1 MNEII
6 NEFLLAGDKYMLGVN
21 LRQPGCTYSAC
32 DPFTKTKKRIK
43 KFQRRF
49 KIYLPKWIR

>member
-32 DPFTKTKKRIK
+32 DPFTKKKISKKIQDIFTKMN
-43 KFQRRF
+43 
-49 KIYLPKWIR
+49 

>member
-6 NEFLLAGDKYMLGVN
+6 NKFLLAGDKYMLGVN

-49 KIYLPKWIR
+49 KTYLPK